1 MADRLE
7 TESQTHPARRRWLLW
22 LVLALLAALV
32 LLRLALPSI
41 VRDVLNQRMDQMGD
55 YHGHV
60 EDVDIHLW
68 RGAYSLHG
76 LKVEKSS
83 GAVPVPLLATPNMQ
97 IALSWRA
104 LLHGAIRARVDFH
117 EPVLNFVDGRGKAE
131 GQAGTG
137 VDWRDA
143 LQQLMPI
150 DLDELNVHDGTVTF
164 QSFVSEPRVDLK
176 ATQVQGSALNL
187 TNADRADG
195 RRVASVEA
203 NALILGDAPLE
214 LSAHF
219 DPLEER
225 GDFDFQLRVLR
236 INLVRANDLARA
248 YAALDFAS
256 GHGDFVMELEA
267 RDGQLTGYAKPLLKE
282 LQIFSW
288 EQDVGQGDK
297 NPLRITWEAIAQGV
311 SWLFRNHRKDQLA
324 TRVPISGRID
334 DRELG
339 VLPAVL
345 NVLRNAF
352 VEAYSP
358 QLEGLPRAPPDS
370 D

>member
-1 MADRLE
+1 MADQLE
-7 TESQTHPARRRWLLW
+7 TQSQSRSARRSKLLW
-22 LVLALLAALV
+22 LVLALLVALV

-41 VRDVLNQRMDQMGD
+41 VRDVLNQRMDRMGD
-55 YHGHV
+55 YHGQV
-60 EDVDIHLW
+60 EDVDIHIW

-76 LKVEKSS
+76 LEVEKSS
-83 GAVPVPLLATPNMQ
+83 GAVPVPLLATPRMD

-104 LLHGAIRARVDFH
+104 LLQGAIRAQVDFH
-117 EPVLNFVDGRGKAE
+117 EPVVNFVDGRGKAE
-131 GQAGTG
+131 GQAGAG

-176 ATQVQGSALNL
+176 ATQVQAKAVNL
-187 TNADRADG
+187 TNADRDEG
-195 RRVASVEA
+195 RRTASLDAE
-203 NALILGDAPLE
+203 ALILGDAPLE
-214 LSAHF
+214 LSAQF

-236 INLVRANDLARA
+236 IDLVRANDLARA

-267 RDGQLTGYAKPLLKE
+267 RDGQLSGYAKPLLKE

-288 EQDVGQGDK
+288 EQDVRQGDK
-297 NPLRITWEAIAQGV
+297 NPLRVTWEALAQGV
-311 SWLFRNHRKDQLA
+311 SWLFRNHRENQLA

-339 VLPAVL
+339 VLPAVF

-358 QLEGLPRAPPDS
+358 QLEGLPRARGEAD
-370 D
+370 